1 MLKIL
6 FEIYSTGM
14 ALGYIKRDVKTSV
27 QGVPKTYER
36 PFKSRIDKV
45 MLNADIKPVLHGT
58 KKYLTE
64 SQLYDFMLEAR
75 TEKCREFRKWVV
87 TEVFNFM
94 IKILKELLLK

>member
-36 PFKSRIDKV
+36 PFKNGRRTHCTPIKNRIDKV

-64 SQLYDFMLEAR
+64 SQLYDFMLDAEPSSA
-75 TEKCREFRKWVV
+75 TVV
-87 TEVFNFM
+87 RGEY
-94 IKILKELLLK
+94 L